1 VVAAAAIAMTG
12 SMATAAHAAP
22 STSELTKQID
32 AASDKIEDITES
44 YNKLNIDLKKTQ
56 ADEKKLQ
63 ASLAPT
69 KVALANATAQVDT
82 IAATSYKAG
91 RVGPMTVLLSGGDQ
105 NSMIDR
111 MTYLEQIN
119 LSNQRDINIYT
130 DATATYNDR
139 QAALKATQ
147 DKQNAQLQAMAGNK
161 KKIQS
166 DLKKLLSMREQAYG
180 SATST
185 GRAGPHIA
193 APAISGAAGEAVDY
207 AFAAYNRGAMYE
219 SGADGPSTYD
229 CSGLT
234 ASAWAAA
241 GKSLPHNAAAQYGA
255 TARLSRDE
263 LKPGDLVFYRGAPSP
278 GHVGIYVG
286 GGMIIDASKPGDPV
300 QHRSINVMTPSGYG
314 RVR

>member
-1 VVAAAAIAMTG
+1 VVAVAAITMTG
-12 SMATAAHAAP
+12 TMATAAQAAP
-22 STSELTKQID
+22 STSELTKQINE
-32 AASDKIEDITES
+32 ASDKLEDITET
-44 YNKLNIDLKKTQ
+44 YNKLALGLKKTQ
-56 ADEKKLQ
+56 DEQKKLA
-63 ASLAPT
+63 ASLAPA
-69 KVALANATAQVDT
+69 KVALANASAQVNT

-111 MTYLEQIN
+111 MTYLEQLN
-119 LSNQRDINIYT
+119 LANQRDITIFTNT
-130 DATATYNDR
+130 TATFNDR
-139 QAALKATQ
+139 QAALKTTQ

-166 DLKKLLSMREQAYG
+166 NLKKLLAMRVQAYG
-180 SATST
+180 SATSS
-185 GRAGPHIA
+185 GGPYV
-193 APAISGAAGEAVDY
+193 APPSISGAAGTAVDY

-219 SGADGPSTYD
+219 SNADGPKTYD

-234 ASAWAAA
+234 SAAWAAA
-241 GKSLPHNAAAQYGA
+241 GKSIPHNAAAQYSA
-255 TARLSRDE
+255 TARLTRGD
-263 LKPGDLVFYRGAPSP
+263 LKPGDLVFYRGAPNP